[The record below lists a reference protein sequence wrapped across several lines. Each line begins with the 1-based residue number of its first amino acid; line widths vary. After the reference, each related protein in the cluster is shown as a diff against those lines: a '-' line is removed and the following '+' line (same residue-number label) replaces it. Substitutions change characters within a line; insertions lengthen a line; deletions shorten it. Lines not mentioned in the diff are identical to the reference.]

1 MWKNSEKEDY
11 LTMSK
16 LGAGVKSTKY
26 WLALEQKDMRYAC
39 DILENFEVVPNMVG
53 IKEEYRKDVEK
64 CIEELY
70 QIYGTEFMD
79 KIMNDVCDIGN

>member
-16 LGAGVKSTKY
+16 LGAGIQYTKHY
-26 WLALEQKDMRYAC
+26 KILKEKNLRYVC
-39 DILENFEVVPNMVG
+39 NILENFEAVPNMAG

-70 QIYGTEFMD
+70 QIYGKEFMD
-79 KIMNDVCDIGN
+79 KIMEDVCDL

>member
-16 LGAGVKSTKY
+16 LGAGIQYTKHY
-26 WLALEQKDMRYAC
+26 QELQKKNLRYVC
-39 DILENFEVVPNMVG
+39 DILENFEAVPNMTG

-64 CIEELY
+64 FIEELY
-70 QIYGTEFMD
+70 QIYGKEFMD
-79 KIMNDVCDIGN
+79 KIMNDVCDL